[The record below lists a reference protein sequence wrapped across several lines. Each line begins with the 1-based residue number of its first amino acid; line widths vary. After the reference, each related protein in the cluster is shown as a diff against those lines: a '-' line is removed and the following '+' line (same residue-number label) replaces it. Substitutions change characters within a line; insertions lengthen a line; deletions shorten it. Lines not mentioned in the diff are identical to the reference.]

1 MLKVYYCPC
10 CERFFYLQYDV
21 NTYCRACD
29 TKLYKL
35 RLSFAQFSNLDEEE
49 RKEYFWSEY
58 ISSDYYREW
67 YEKWYERKKRREEK
81 VRERRRAIAE
91 ARREM
96 GIIDPADEDV

>member
-58 ISSDYYREW
+58 
-67 YEKWYERKKRREEK
+67 RKKRREEK